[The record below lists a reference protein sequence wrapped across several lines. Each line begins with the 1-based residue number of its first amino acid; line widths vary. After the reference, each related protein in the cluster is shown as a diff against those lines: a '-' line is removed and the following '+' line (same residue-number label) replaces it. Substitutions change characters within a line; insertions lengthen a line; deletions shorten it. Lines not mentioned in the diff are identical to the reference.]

1 VKNFHLPLPKQT
13 YSRLKAAAERTQMP
27 ATALA
32 REAIDLWLRLQLRKS
47 RRQAIAA
54 YAGQMAVPISTST
67 PSWSRPESSTWCA
80 AVRVAVRRRDLPLTD
95 AETQERAESC

>member
-1 VKNFHLPLPKQT
+1 MKNFHLRLPKQT

-32 REAIDLWLRLQLRKS
+32 REAIVLWLRLQVRKS
-47 RRQAIAA
+47 GRQAIAA

-67 PSWSRPESSTWCA
+67 PSWSRPEFEHL
-80 AVRVAVRRRDLPLTD
+80 VRRCPRRSSPPRS
-95 AETQERAESC
+95 AI